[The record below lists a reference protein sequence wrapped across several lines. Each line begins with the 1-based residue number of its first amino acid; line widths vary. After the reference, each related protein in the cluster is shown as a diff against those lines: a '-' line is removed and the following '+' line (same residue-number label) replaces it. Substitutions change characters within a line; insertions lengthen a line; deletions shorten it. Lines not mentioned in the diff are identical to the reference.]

1 MGNSNSK
8 DDFYSWLIFGR
19 DHLPDDLLN
28 FGNFHDG
35 LVPFKP
41 TSRTELFFVQLNSL
55 EKDEEYVSIMHT
67 QVTLILRKLE
77 FEGRNLDYTIPE
89 GWCNNLMESQ

>member
-19 DHLPDDLLN
+19 DHLPDDLFDL
-28 FGNFHDG
+28 GNFHDG

-41 TSRTELFFVQLNSL
+41 TLGTELFSVQLNSL
-55 EKDEEYVSIMHT
+55 EKEILNFCVDP
-67 QVTLILRKLE
+67 VT
-77 FEGRNLDYTIPE
+77 F
-89 GWCNNLMESQ
+89 